1 MGTPRR
7 HDTLFCLPSTACR
20 RPHSQAN
27 DPLFKVRCDIM
38 DPLNKICALMF
49 NKLDPVQRN
58 QLSAADMVLAHVP
71 PDLVKDVKRYIG
83 PYEPNNENV
92 QGIQQ
97 ETTLL
102 QDRNKPLSSFF
113 ETRKSQQ
120 IAFVQESVFIVLHR
134 MKLHLNPQQMLLTR
148 YHQTLD
154 DEDVD
159 IVDDVKLTRE
169 KVDRMEELI
178 SEKMEMLRK
187 LTQSSYKCSMDIYEK
202 QFGRRRMDTRASLR
216 TQSGLA
222 SRTSSSQEPN

>member
-1 MGTPRR
+1 
-7 HDTLFCLPSTACR
+7 
-20 RPHSQAN
+20 
-27 DPLFKVRCDIM
+27 
-38 DPLNKICALMF
+38 MF
-49 NKLDPVQRN
+49 DKLGPEQSN
-58 QLSAADMVLAHVP
+58 NLSATDMMLAHVP
-71 PDLVKDVKRYIG
+71 PTLVKDVKRYIG
-83 PYEPNNENV
+83 PYEPNSK

-102 QDRNKPLSSFF
+102 QDRNKLLSSFF
-113 ETRKSQQ
+113 ETRKPEQ
-120 IAFVQESVFIVLHR
+120 ISFVQKSVFIVLHR

-169 KVDRMEELI
+169 KVDRVEELI
-178 SEKMEMLRK
+178 SEKMEMLHK